1 MTLNEL
7 VTWVHGHVASLLSML
22 GVSNGVADIIFLC
35 MIAMAVFTAS
45 ALFAM
50 FGGLTE
56 RKLIARVHSR
66 IGPYYVGPFGLLQT
80 LADMLKFLKKEII
93 FPVGSDRK
101 LFVTAPLMMVLPA
114 FLSFIFLPLGTFVLI
129 NSQYSLLLVLA
140 LLSLSPIAILI
151 GAWASNSKYSSL
163 GGLRAAA
170 MTMAY
175 EVLIAVAVASIILTT
190 HSLSIIDIV
199 QYQHDLGIWLVFI
212 QPLAFLLFLIAAVAS
227 VERNPFDI
235 TEAESELVSG
245 WKTEYGGV
253 YFSFTLLAEYIKL
266 LATVI
271 LITALFFGG
280 WMDWAGELGFL
291 IKIILLVLLMIIER
305 ATALRLRIDQLL
317 QDVWT
322 KMIPAA
328 FLNFV
333 ATVGV
338 LLMLGGR

>member
-1 MTLNEL
+1 MSISAIASFAHDL
-7 VTWVHGHVASLLSML
+7 VASILVSL
-22 GVSNGVADIIFLC
+22 GVSAGVADIIFLC
-35 MIAMAVFTAS
+35 MIAAALFTAC

-50 FGGLTE
+50 FGGLAE

-66 IGPYYVGPFGLLQT
+66 IGPYYVGPHGLLQT
-80 LADMLKFLKKEII
+80 LADMLKFLKKEVI

-101 LFVTAPLMMVLPA
+101 LFIAAPLIMVLPA
-114 FLSFIFLPLGTFVLI
+114 FLSFIFLPIGTFTII
-129 NSQYSLLLVLA
+129 NSQYSLLFVLA

-151 GAWASNSKYSSL
+151 GAWASNSTYSTL
-163 GGLRAAA
+163 GGLRSAA

-175 EVLIAVAVASIILTT
+175 EVLIAVSISSIILTT
-190 HSLSIIDIV
+190 RSFSIIEIV
-199 QYQHDLGIWLVFI
+199 NYQHNLGIWLVFI
-212 QPLAFLLFLIAAVAS
+212 QPLAFLLFLVAAVAS

-253 YFSFTLLAEYIKL
+253 YFSFTLLAEYVKL

-271 LITALFFGG
+271 LIASLFFGG
-280 WMDWAGELGFL
+280 WMDWGGETGFL
-291 IKIILLVLLMIIER
+291 LKIILLVLLMIVER

-328 FLNFV
+328 FLNFII
-333 ATVGV
+333 TVGI
-338 LLMLGGR
+338 LMMLGGA